1 MTHPMTDIGSRAGG
15 AGALRKRILIVDDE
29 GDMRDMIAEFFE
41 GRGFEVLQ
49 ASNGLEALLQVK
61 RMRPHG
67 VILDLGM
74 PRLGGLEALKRI
86 HAFDATM
93 MVVIVTAE
101 ADPHIRQQALTLG
114 ATAVLDKPVDLAD
127 LLAVLGEEAR
137 RVPAPSGTSP
147 APVGISNPS
156 GPPPRA
162 VPRMLVVDDDPE
174 IRAMLQEFFGLRN
187 YEVRVAADG
196 PGAMRDIIQASP
208 DVILLDINLPG
219 LSGIEALPIL
229 HAIAPR
235 AAVIMVSGSP
245 DVELAKRALAHGAFD
260 YTTKPI
266 DLEYLV
272 RSVEIAV
279 AMRVA
284 EAED

>member
-1 MTHPMTDIGSRAGG
+1 MTEVGSGAGG
-15 AGALRKRILIVDDE
+15 AEALRTRILVVDDE
-29 GDMRDMIAEFFE
+29 GDIRALIVEYFE
-41 GRGFEVLQ
+41 GHGFEVLR

-86 HAFDATM
+86 HAFDATTT
-93 MVVIVTAE
+93 VVIVTAE
-101 ADPHIRQQALTLG
+101 ADPRIRQQALTLG
-114 ATAVLDKPVDLAD
+114 ATAVLDKPVNLTD
-127 LLAVLGEEAR
+127 LLAVLREKAR
-137 RVPAPSGTSP
+137 STPAPSGTSP
-147 APVGISNPS
+147 EPAGTSNPS

-162 VPRMLVVDDDPE
+162 VPRMLVVDDDPD
-174 IRAMLQEFFGLRN
+174 IRTVLQEFFSLRN
-187 YEVRVAADG
+187 YDVRVAADG
-196 PGAMRDIIQASP
+196 PGAIRDIIQAAP

-219 LSGIEALPIL
+219 LSGVEALPTVR
-229 HAIAPR
+229 AVAPR

>member
-1 MTHPMTDIGSRAGG
+1 MR
-15 AGALRKRILIVDDE
+15 RRILVVDDE
-29 GDMRDMIAEFFE
+29 PDIRDMIAEFLE
-41 GRGFEVLQ
+41 GQGFEVLH

-61 RMRPHG
+61 RMRPDG

-93 MVVIVTAE
+93 TVVVVTAE
-101 ADPHIRQQALTLG
+101 ADPRIRQQALTLG
-114 ATAVLDKPVDLAD
+114 ATAVLGKPVNLAD
-127 LLAVLGEEAR
+127 LFAVLREKTR

-147 APVGISNPS
+147 EPAGISNPS
-156 GPPPRA
+156 GPQPRPM
-162 VPRMLVVDDDPE
+162 PRMLVVDDDPD
-174 IRAMLQEFFGLRN
+174 IRTVLQEFFSLRN
-187 YEVRVAADG
+187 YDVRVAADA
-196 PGAMRDIIQASP
+196 PGAIRDIIHAAP

-219 LSGIEALPIL
+219 LSGVEALPTV

-284 EAED
+284 EGED

>member
-1 MTHPMTDIGSRAGG
+1 MTEVGPGTGG
-15 AGALRKRILIVDDE
+15 AGALRKRILVVDDE
-29 GDMRDMIAEFFE
+29 PDIRDMIAEYFE
-41 GRGFEVLQ
+41 GHGFEVLQ

-61 RMRPHG
+61 RMRPAG

-93 MVVIVTAE
+93 TVVIVTAQ

-114 ATAVLDKPVDLAD
+114 ATAVLDKPVDLAA
-127 LLAVLGEEAR
+127 LFAVLGEEAR
-137 RVPAPSGTSP
+137 SVAAPSGTSP
-147 APVGISNPS
+147 APAGISTPS
-156 GPPPRA
+156 GPRA
-162 VPRMLVVDDDPE
+162 VPRMLVVDDDPD
-174 IRAMLQEFFGLRN
+174 IRAMLEEFFSLRN
-187 YEVRVAADG
+187 YDVRVAADG
-196 PGAMRDIIQASP
+196 PGAIRDIVQATP
-208 DVILLDINLPG
+208 DVILLDINMPG
-219 LSGIEALPIL
+219 LSGVEALPAL

-245 DVELAKRALAHGAFD
+245 DVDLAKRALAHGAFD

-279 AMRVA
+279 AMGVA